1 MVGPPALSL
10 VLPFAAVS
18 QEGNAMMTHRRL
30 RLLGLAVAILIL
42 AGGAAP
48 GLRCWPQGSSP
59 SGHASEKEAPPKK
72 IAIRA
77 GRLIDGK
84 SDTPIQNALILIEGD
99 KIVSVTAAASAPAGV
114 ELIDLSR
121 ATVLPGFID
130 THTHVLLNGDI
141 TSEDY
146 DAQLLKESVPYRA
159 ILAARNARIGLEHG
173 FTTMR
178 DLESEG
184 AMYADVDVKTAI
196 ADGQV
201 PGPRMQ
207 VATRAMTPTGMYPL
221 LGYSWELQVP
231 KGVQYVDG
239 VEGARKAV
247 REQIMY
253 GADWIKYYADRRYH
267 FEDDG
272 VLHSMVNFTDEEA
285 KAIVD
290 ETHRLGK
297 RVAAHAI
304 GSDGIAAALR
314 AGVDTVE
321 HGDGLTDALID
332 ELVKKSAYWVPTVTV
347 GAYVA
352 PGRGGNWTK
361 MVDTE
366 KSAFQ
371 KALKKNVK
379 IALGTDAGGFDWKEV
394 NQAKEFEYY
403 VDYGMTPMQAIRSG
417 TVVAAELLGWGDKL
431 GTIEAGKWAD
441 LAAVSGDPL
450 KDITEVERVKF
461 VMKGGIV
468 YKDVK

>member
-1 MVGPPALSL
+1 MRPTSV
-10 VLPFAAVS
+10 AA
-18 QEGNAMMTHRRL
+18 A
-30 RLLGLAVAILIL
+30 AIAISFFIS
-42 AGGAAP
+42 AEYP
-48 GLRCWPQGSSP
+48 GSAQ
-59 SGHASEKEAPPKK
+59 EKERAVPKR

-84 SDTPIQNALILIEGD
+84 SEAPVVNALILIEGD
-99 KIVSVTAAASAPAGV
+99 QIVSVTTAATAPAGV
-114 ELIDLSR
+114 QVIDLSK
-121 ATVLPGFID
+121 ATVLPGFVD
-130 THTHVLLNGDI
+130 THTHLLLNGDI

-146 DAQLLKESVPYRA
+146 DVQLLKQSIPYRA
-159 ILAARNARIGLEHG
+159 ILSARNARIALEHG
-173 FTTMR
+173 FTAMR
-178 DLESEG
+178 DLETEG
-184 AMYADVDVKTAI
+184 AMYADVDIKTAI
-196 ADGQV
+196 ANGEV

-247 REQIMY
+247 REQVMY
-253 GADWIKYYADRRYH
+253 GADWIKYYSDRRYH
-267 FEDDG
+267 FESDG
-272 VLHSMVNFTDEEA
+272 VLHSMVNFTDDEA

-290 ETHRLGK
+290 EAHRLGK
-297 RVAAHAI
+297 KVAAHAI

-314 AGVDTVE
+314 AGVDTIE

-332 ELVKKSAYWVPTVTV
+332 EISKKGVFWVPTITV

-361 MVDTE
+361 MVDLE
-366 KSAFQ
+366 KVAFQ

-379 IALGTDAGGFDWKEV
+379 IALGTDAGGFDWKKV

-403 VDYGMTPMQAIRSG
+403 VNYGMTPMQAIRSG
-417 TVVAAELLGWGDKL
+417 TVVPAELLGWSDKM

-441 LAAVSGDPL
+441 LVAVSGDPL
-450 KDITEVERVKF
+450 KDITELQRVKF
-461 VMKGGIV
+461 VMKGGAV
-468 YKDVK
+468 YKNDVH

>member
-1 MVGPPALSL
+1 MKNNLR
-10 VLPFAAVS
+10 VLLAVS
-18 QEGNAMMTHRRL
+18 IA
-30 RLLGLAVAILIL
+30 AIFTVTLS
-42 AGGAAP
+42 AAAQAQTAKP
-48 GLRCWPQGSSP
+48 ET
-59 SGHASEKEAPPKK
+59 AKKDAPPKRV
-72 IAIRA
+72 AIRA

-84 SDTPIQNALILIEGD
+84 SDSAIQNAVIVIEGD
-99 KIVSVTAAASAPAGV
+99 KIVSVNAGGTPPSGV
-114 ELIDLSR
+114 EVIDLSK
-121 ATVLPGFID
+121 ATVMPGFAD
-130 THTHVLLNGDI
+130 VHTHVVLNGDI
-141 TSEDY
+141 TAEDY
-146 DAQLLKESVPYRA
+146 DTQLLKQSIPYRA
-159 ILAARNARIGLEHG
+159 ILGARNAKIALDHG
-173 FTTMR
+173 FTSIR
-178 DLESEG
+178 DLETEG

-196 ADGQV
+196 ANGEV

-221 LGYSWELQVP
+221 LGYSWELKVP
-231 KGVQYVDG
+231 TGVEYVDG

-253 GADWIKYYADRRYH
+253 GADWIKYYSDRKYH
-267 FEDDG
+267 FESDG

-297 RVAAHAI
+297 KVAAHCI

-321 HGDGLTDALID
+321 HGDGLIDAEID
-332 ELVKKSAYWVPTVTV
+332 EIAQRGIYWVPTITV

-361 MVDTE
+361 MVDLE
-366 KSAFQ
+366 KVAFQ

-394 NQAKEFEYY
+394 NEAKEFEYY
-403 VDYGMTPMQAIRSG
+403 VDYGMTPMQALRSG
-417 TVVAAELLGWGDKL
+417 TVVAAGLLGWSDKV
-431 GTIEAGKWAD
+431 GTVEAGKWAD
-441 LAAVSGDPL
+441 LVAVSGDPL

-461 VMKGGIV
+461 VMKAGVV
-468 YKDVK
+468 YKNDLR

>member
-1 MVGPPALSL
+1 MKNNLRVLLAASIAAIFL
-10 VLPFAAVS
+10 VTPHLAA
-18 QEGNAMMTHRRL
+18 QAQTTKPE
-30 RLLGLAVAILIL
+30 
-42 AGGAAP
+42 AA
-48 GLRCWPQGSSP
+48 
-59 SGHASEKEAPPKK
+59 KKDAPPKR

-84 SDTPIQNALILIEGD
+84 SDSAIQNAVIVIEGD
-99 KIVSVTAAASAPAGV
+99 KIVSVNAGATPPSGV
-114 ELIDLSR
+114 EVVDLSK
-121 ATVLPGFID
+121 ATVMPGFAD
-130 THTHVLLNGDI
+130 VHTHVVLNGDI
-141 TSEDY
+141 TAEDY
-146 DAQLLKESVPYRA
+146 DAQLLKQSIPYRA
-159 ILAARNARIGLEHG
+159 ILGARNAKIALDHG
-173 FTTMR
+173 FTSIR
-178 DLESEG
+178 DLETEG

-196 ADGQV
+196 ANGEV

-207 VATRAMTPTGMYPL
+207 VATRAMTPTGMYGP
-221 LGYSWELQVP
+221 LGYSWELKVP
-231 KGVQYVDG
+231 QGVEYVDG

-253 GADWIKYYADRRYH
+253 GADWIKYYSDRKYH
-267 FEDDG
+267 FESDG

-297 RVAAHAI
+297 KVAAHCI

-321 HGDGLTDALID
+321 HGDGLTDAEID
-332 ELVKKSAYWVPTVTV
+332 EIAQRGIYWVPTITV

-352 PGRGGNWTK
+352 PGRGGNWTR
-361 MVDTE
+361 MVDLE
-366 KSAFQ
+366 KTAFQ

-403 VDYGMTPMQAIRSG
+403 VDYGMTPMQALRSG
-417 TVVAAELLGWGDKL
+417 TVVAAELLGWSDKV
-431 GTIEAGKWAD
+431 GTVEAGKWAD
-441 LAAVSGDPL
+441 LVAVSGDPL

-461 VMKGGIV
+461 VMKAGVV
-468 YKDVK
+468 YKNELR

>member
-1 MVGPPALSL
+1 MTFNSRVILAAL
-10 VLPFAAVS
+10 AAVVFFT
-18 QEGNAMMTHRRL
+18 G
-30 RLLGLAVAILIL
+30 GLVARGQ
-42 AGGAAP
+42 AQRTKKDA
-48 GLRCWPQGSSP
+48 SP
-59 SGHASEKEAPPKK
+59 TRIAS
-72 IAIRA
+72 RA

-84 SDTPIQNALILIEGD
+84 SDSPIQNAVIVIEGD
-99 KIVSVTAAASAPAGV
+99 KIASVAAGGTAPTGV
-114 ELIDLSR
+114 ETIDLSH
-121 ATVLPGFID
+121 ATVMPGFAD
-130 THTHVLLNGDI
+130 VHTHVVLNGDI
-141 TSEDY
+141 TAEDY
-146 DAQLLKESVPYRA
+146 DAQLLKQSIPYRA
-159 ILAARNARIGLEHG
+159 ILGARNAKIALDHG
-173 FTTMR
+173 FTSIR
-178 DLESEG
+178 DLETEG

-196 ADGQV
+196 ANGEV

-207 VATRAMTPTGMYPL
+207 VATRAMTPTGMYGP
-221 LGYSWELQVP
+221 LGYSWELKIPQ
-231 KGVQYVDG
+231 GVEYVDG

-253 GADWIKYYADRRYH
+253 GADWIKYYSDRKYH
-267 FEDDG
+267 FESDG

-297 RVAAHAI
+297 KVAAHCI

-321 HGDGLTDALID
+321 HGDGLTDAEID
-332 ELVKKSAYWVPTVTV
+332 EIAQRGIYWVPTITV

-361 MVDTE
+361 MVDLE
-366 KSAFQ
+366 KTAFQ

-403 VDYGMTPMQAIRSG
+403 VDYGMTPMQALRSG
-417 TVVAAELLGWGDKL
+417 TTVAADLLGWSDKV
-431 GTIEAGKWAD
+431 GTVEAGKWAD
-441 LAAVSGDPL
+441 LVAVSGDPL

-461 VMKGGIV
+461 VMKAGVV
-468 YKDVK
+468 YKNELR

>member
-1 MVGPPALSL
+1 MKS
-10 VLPFAAVS
+10 
-18 QEGNAMMTHRRL
+18 NL
-30 RLLGLAVAILIL
+30 RLLWATLVAVVFL
-42 AGGAAP
+42 AGGLVAR
-48 GLRCWPQGSSP
+48 GQVQNT
-59 SGHASEKEAPPKK
+59 KKDAPPKR

-84 SDTPIQNALILIEGD
+84 SDSPIQNAVIVIEGD
-99 KIVSVTAAASAPAGV
+99 KIVSVAAGGSAPAGV
-114 ELIDLSR
+114 ETIDLSH
-121 ATVLPGFID
+121 ATVMPGFAD
-130 THTHVLLNGDI
+130 VHTHVVLNGDI
-141 TSEDY
+141 TAEDY
-146 DAQLLKESVPYRA
+146 DAQLLKQSIPYRA
-159 ILAARNARIGLEHG
+159 ILGARNAKIALDHG
-173 FTTMR
+173 FTSIR
-178 DLESEG
+178 DLETEG

-196 ADGQV
+196 ANGEV

-207 VATRAMTPTGMYPL
+207 VATRAMTPTGMYGP
-221 LGYSWELQVP
+221 LGYSWELKIPQ
-231 KGVQYVDG
+231 GVEYVDG
-239 VEGARKAV
+239 AEGARKAV

-253 GADWIKYYADRRYH
+253 GADWIKYYSDRKYH
-267 FEDDG
+267 FESDG

-297 RVAAHAI
+297 KVAAHCI

-321 HGDGLTDALID
+321 HGDGLTDAEID
-332 ELVKKSAYWVPTVTV
+332 EIAQRGIYWVPTITV

-361 MVDTE
+361 MVDLE
-366 KSAFQ
+366 KTAFQ

-403 VDYGMTPMQAIRSG
+403 VDYGMTPMQALRTG
-417 TVVAAELLGWGDKL
+417 TTVAADLLGWSDKA
-431 GTIEAGKWAD
+431 GTVEAGKWAD
-441 LAAVSGDPL
+441 LVAVSGDPL

-461 VMKGGIV
+461 VMKAGVV
-468 YKDVK
+468 YKNELR